1 MTFEESPGVHRVDLN
16 WNGLPGQVASY
27 LVEDGDGL
35 AVVESGPASTLPALL
50 DALRSLGRDPDEITH
65 VLVTHIHLDHAGGAG
80 ALLRHAPR
88 ARVYAHPWGA
98 PHLADP
104 SRLLA
109 SAALLYGDRMDA
121 LWGETVPVPP
131 RRLAVLKDGDEVRV
145 GARRLVAVDTPGHA
159 GHHHAFHDPDAGL
172 VFTGDVGG
180 IRVGGARYV
189 SAPTPPP
196 EIDLDAWAKSL
207 DRLRALQPRMLLPTH
222 FGGVSDPEWHLD
234 DLAGRLAG
242 WAAWMKEQAGAGV
255 SGPALAAALRERATA
270 EIVAATGSEETARA
284 YEQAVPYP
292 MMAAGLE
299 RWWAKHRAAP
309 RDRR

>member
-16 WNGLPGQVASY
+16 CNGLPGQVASY
-27 LVEDGDGL
+27 LVEDGGGL
-35 AVVESGPASTLPALL
+35 AVVESGPGSTLPTLL
-50 DALRSLGRDPDEITH
+50 DAVRSLGRDPREITH
-65 VLVTHIHLDHAGGAG
+65 VLVTHVHLDHAGGAG
-80 ALLRHAPR
+80 VLLRHAPR
-88 ARVYAHPWGA
+88 ARVYVHPWGA

-109 SAALLYGDRMDA
+109 SATLLYGDRMDA
-121 LWGETVPVPP
+121 LWGEAAPVP
-131 RRLAVLKDGDEVRV
+131 RDRLAVLEDGDAVRV
-145 GARRLVAVDTPGHA
+145 GGRRLVAVDTPGHA

-180 IRVGGARYV
+180 IRLGGARYV
-189 SAPTPPP
+189 SPPTPPP

-222 FGGVSDPEWHLD
+222 FGAVSDAAWHLD
-234 DLAGRLAG
+234 ELAGRLAG
-242 WAAWMKEQAGAGV
+242 WAGWMEAQAAARV
-255 SGPALAAALRERATA
+255 AGPALAAALRERATA
-270 EIVAATGSEETARA
+270 EILAATGSAETARA
-284 YEQAVPYP
+284 YEAAVPYP